1 MENWD
6 LNAKNAP
13 KDKNKSLLPFL
24 NVGTGLDISI
34 RDLAYLVADFVGYN
48 GLITWDVSKPD
59 GTPKKQL
66 DVKKKLIQLVGD
78 LKFH

>member
-1 MENWD
+1 M
-6 LNAKNAP
+6 
-13 KDKNKSLLPFL
+13 

-66 DVKKKLIQLVGD
+66 DVKKINSIGWRSKIS
-78 LKFH
+78 LKKGLRDTIDQYMEEKY